1 MKVSIRTKL
10 LSFIPIMIL
19 VVVLIA
25 GISYRFAR
33 EEIEHQIEEKLISEA
48 GQVSGGMEVE
58 LAEYQRIGETLS
70 EVVGAEGTSL
80 GESNYEALLGRTVGL
95 SDSLLGIGIFFEPY
109 AYDENLEFFA
119 PYSFREDGNISF
131 TDVYAQPDYDY
142 PNQDW
147 YVAGKE
153 AGEATWTAPFYDEAL
168 GTDIVTVSTPFY
180 TEDGSLLGA
189 ISSDMDITNIQRIA
203 QNLEVG
209 ENGWAFLVDNTGT
222 FLYHPEAT
230 TMADDPAL
238 AGISSHFSEDGL
250 DRVSYESGDA
260 IVSYNQLD
268 QNGWTLGLVLPE
280 SEVYAGVNK
289 LLRNVVIIAVILIL
303 LTALAVFLLAAQ
315 ITKPIRALN
324 SEVKYIAEG
333 DLTRQIPVKTKDET
347 GELTTSF
354 NLMVTSLRELVGSV
368 RESVQTSSE
377 AVSQLSAVSEETMAS
392 TEQINRAIEDVAE
405 GTTTAAA
412 SAEES
417 SRKTTEL
424 SEQLSA
430 LTVTSKSLTAQAGQV
445 EETNKNGSEQT
456 ALLQTKAEQTD
467 GMIKHVEDVVEDL
480 TEQMSEVAS
489 IVSTIASISEQ
500 TNLLALNASIE
511 AARAGEHGRGFA
523 VVAEE
528 VRKLAEETA
537 SATGHIRGT
546 MEDIQTKAKVASTEM
561 GNARELSAE
570 QFEIT
575 EKTVSSFDQIAA
587 SNQEMMQLVSNMTNQ
602 ISSIETNKEKVVSAI
617 GEIAVVMEETAA
629 ASEQVSASA
638 NEQLTALETITLSAE
653 DLQVSSEKLMQQIEQ
668 FKS

>member
-10 LSFIPIMIL
+10 LSFIPIMIM

-25 GISYRFAR
+25 GISYRFAKG
-33 EEIEHQIEEKLISEA
+33 EIEEQIEKSLIHEA
-48 GQVSGGMEVE
+48 GQVSGEMEVE

-70 EVVGAEGTSL
+70 DVVGVEGTEL
-80 GESNYEALLGRTVGL
+80 DESSYEAILGRTIGVT
-95 SDSLLGIGIFFEPY
+95 DSLLGIGAFFEPY
-109 AYDENLEFFA
+109 TYDENIELFE
-119 PYSFREDGNISF
+119 PYSLRAEDGVEFSAEP
-131 TDVYAQPDYDY
+131 DQDYDY
-142 PNQDW
+142 TSLEW
-147 YVAGKE
+147 YVAGVE
-153 AGEATWTAPFYDEAL
+153 AGVTTWIEPFYDETL
-168 GTDIVTVSTPFY
+168 ETDIVAVITPFY
-180 TEDGSLLGA
+180 AEDDSLLGV
-189 ISSDMDITNIQRIA
+189 ISSDIEISSLQKMTEDIV
-203 QNLEVG
+203 VG
-209 ENGWAFLVDNTGT
+209 EAGWAFLVDGAGNL
-222 FLYHPEAT
+222 LYHPTADKI
-230 TMADDPAL
+230 ADDPAL
-238 AGISSHFSEDGL
+238 AGIIGDFGEEGL
-250 DRVSYESGDA
+250 ERVSYDSGDA
-260 IVSYNQLD
+260 LVSYNQLD
-268 QNGWTLGLVLPE
+268 QNGWALGLVLPE
-280 SEVYAGVNK
+280 SEVYAGVNN
-289 LLRNVVIIAVILIL
+289 LLRNIILIAIVVII
-303 LTALAVFLLAAQ
+303 LTTLAVFLLAAQ
-315 ITKPIRALN
+315 ITKPIRTLN
-324 SEVKYIAEG
+324 NEVKYIAEG
-333 DLTRQIPVKTKDET
+333 DLSRQIAVKTKDET

-354 NLMVTSLRELVGSV
+354 NLMVSNLRDLVGSV

-430 LTVTSKSLTAQAGQV
+430 LTVASKSLTAQASQV
-445 EETNKNGSEQT
+445 EATNKNGSEQT

-467 GMIKHVEDVVEDL
+467 GTIKQVETVVEDL
-480 TEQMSEVAS
+480 TEQMNEVAS

-528 VRKLAEETA
+528 VRKLAEEAA

-546 MEDIQTKAKVASTEM
+546 MEEIQAKAKLASSEM
-561 GNARELSAE
+561 GTARMLSAE
-570 QFEIT
+570 QFDIT
-575 EKTVSSFDQIAA
+575 GQTVASFDQIAA
-587 SNQEMMQLVSNMTNQ
+587 SNLEMMKLVSNMTNQ

-629 ASEQVSASA
+629 ASEEVSASA

-653 DLQVSSEKLMQQIEQ
+653 DLQTSSEKLMQQIEQ